1 MTEMSSTG
9 AKKVGYTLLSTVPR
23 TQQVRDQLE
32 AAIDRGDYK
41 PGDRLPSERELVELL
56 GVSRVSVREAIRSME
71 AVGRVRV
78 VHGRGCFVASS
89 RSDQY
94 TTSFGHWLA
103 VHGDEVLELLKVRGA
118 LDELAAESAA
128 AGAGGDW
135 VVQLRE
141 LNEAFR
147 GTDPGDVD
155 ALVACDVAFHDAV
168 AEASGSPLLADLLR
182 ELHEIFNES
191 RKATLQPPGRP
202 AQSAKEHDAIIRAIE
217 RGDPRAARTAVAKH
231 LEAVRASLSALLDD
245 NEQMEAEA

>member
-1 MTEMSSTG
+1 MTEMSSTA
-9 AKKVGYTLLSTVPR
+9 AKKGGYTLLSTVSR

-32 AAIDRGDYK
+32 AAIDSGEYN

-56 GVSRVSVREAIRSME
+56 GVSRVSVREAIRSLE

-94 TTSFGHWLA
+94 ATSFVHWLQ
-103 VHGDEVLELLKVRGA
+103 VHGDEVLELLNVRGA

-128 AGAGGDW
+128 AVADPKW
-135 VVQLRE
+135 IARLRD
-141 LNEAFR
+141 LNETFGA
-147 GTDPGDVD
+147 TDPQDVD
-155 ALVACDVAFHDAV
+155 ALVARDVAFHNAI

-182 ELHEIFNES
+182 ELHEILNES
-191 RKATLQPPGRP
+191 RKATLQPTGRP

-217 RGDPRAARTAVAKH
+217 RSDPRAARTAVTKH
-231 LEAVRASLSALLDD
+231 LAAVRASLSALIDASQRTESD
-245 NEQMEAEA
+245 K

>member
-9 AKKVGYTLLSTVPR
+9 AKNAAYTLLSTVSR
-23 TQQVRDQLE
+23 TQQVREQLE
-32 AAIDRGDYK
+32 SAIDSGHYK

-78 VHGRGCFVASS
+78 VHGRGCFVATS
-89 RSDQY
+89 RRDQY
-94 TTSFGHWLA
+94 ATSFGHWLQ
-103 VHGDEVLELLKVRGA
+103 VHGDEIFELLKVRGA

-128 AGAGGDW
+128 ADADGEW
-135 VVQLRE
+135 VARLRE

-147 GTDPGDVD
+147 ATDPTDVD
-155 ALVACDVAFHDAV
+155 ALVAGDVAFHDAV
-168 AEASGSPLLADLLR
+168 AEASGSALLADLLR

-191 RKATLQPPGRP
+191 RQATLQPRGRP

-217 RGDPRAARTAVAKH
+217 RSDPRAARNAVAKH
-231 LEAVRASLSALLDD
+231 LEAVRASLSALLDE
-245 NEQMEAEA
+245 NQQTETSA